1 LVVTGA
7 ALAEEPL
14 ELEEP
19 LEPLDALF
27 VADAPAGVFAAADS
41 AAAVAAAEAAALE
54 ACTCSW
60 AFARAAAAV
69 FAAAACVA
77 VVEACDVGLVFV
89 ALAGWLVAPSAGSCP
104 VTMRANIA
112 TQAATNRE
120 SVIAAT
126 RRRMPRER
134 CFRAHTR
141 WRASRLPSSGVK
153 GGWFEGGVCMTS
165 RIAPRR
171 ESTVGAA

>member
-7 ALAEEPL
+7 ALDEEAEEPL
-14 ELEEP
+14 ELE
-19 LEPLDALF
+19 DALF
-27 VADAPAGVFAAADS
+27 VPDAPAGVFAAADS

-69 FAAAACVA
+69 FAAAARVA
-77 VVEACDVGLVFV
+77 VAEACDVGLVFV

-112 TQAATNRE
+112 TQAATKRE

-134 CFRAHTR
+134 CLRAHTR
-141 WRASRLPSSGVK
+141 WRARRRPSSGDM
-153 GGWFEGGVCMTS
+153 GGEVEVGVSMMRS
-165 RIAPRR
+165 IAPRR
-171 ESTVGAA
+171 ESPVGAA